1 MTDPVYMFEAV
12 KRAAVSRLT
21 AITNDVLDNEAR
33 WVLTD
38 FLKATRVWKR
48 NLDVALVAGQTDY
61 DLGIEDYESASGI
74 EQAEYDGYPVRLGIF
89 GMNYATTGRPSM
101 VGLDNDRT
109 LRVYPTPAAGAT
121 GAVSVLVWLSL
132 LAGTDQP
139 PPDVVRP
146 YHDVLLDGLLMR
158 CFSMPDRPWTNMRLA
173 PTHAMA
179 YEGGKSTVRR
189 ELDSGRS
196 HGAQFMR
203 IPRF

>member
-21 AITNDVLDNEAR
+21 AITNDVVDNEAR
-33 WVLTD
+33 WVLAD

-48 NLDVALVAGQTDY
+48 NLNVTMVPGQSDY
-61 DLGIEDYESASGI
+61 TLGIEDYESVVGI
-74 EQAEYDGYPVRLGIF
+74 ESAEYGSYPLRLGIF
-89 GMNYATTGRPSM
+89 NRAYTVTGSPSM
-101 VGLDNDRT
+101 AGLENDRV
-109 LRVYPTPAAGAT
+109 LRVYPIPAAEVV
-121 GAVSVLVWLSL
+121 GAVAVSMWLTMLV
-132 LAGTDQP
+132 GTDQP
-139 PPDVVRP
+139 PPDAVRP

-173 PTHAMA
+173 PAHATA

-196 HGAQFMR
+196 HGARFMQ

>member
-21 AITNDVLDNEAR
+21 AITNDVVDNEAR
-33 WVLTD
+33 WVLAD

-48 NLDVALVAGQTDY
+48 NLSITMVPGQTNY
-61 DLGIEDYESASGI
+61 DLGIEDYESAVGI
-74 EQAEYDGYPVRLGIF
+74 EAAEYDGYPIRLGIF
-89 GMNYATTGRPSM
+89 SMTYTTTGRPSM
-101 VGLDNDRT
+101 AGLDNDRV
-109 LRVYPTPAAGAT
+109 LRVYPTPAAGVT

-132 LAGTDQP
+132 LVGTDQP
-139 PPDVVRP
+139 PPDAVRP

-173 PTHAMA
+173 PTHAAA

-196 HGAQFMR
+196 HGARFMQ